1 MIFLLVIPLIYSI
14 LLLRILAGFEKTELT
29 SIPSEI
35 NDYVSISIIIAARN
49 EEKNIPTLI
58 KSLASLKYPSSHFE
72 LIIAD
77 DHSEDETVKICNS
90 LFEQFQLHGKVIH
103 SSGEGKK
110 IAIANG
116 IKEATGKLIVTTDA
130 DCTFHPDWL
139 QTILN
144 YYKFTSAGMMLM
156 PVVLTG
162 ENLFARLQ
170 HVESLALA
178 GVAAGSLQNG
188 YPLLSNG
195 AAMAFEKQV
204 YAQYNNND
212 LRFDIASGDDM
223 FLMLNYY
230 KQFPNKITFI
240 NHPSATVN
248 ANAQTSIADF
258 LQQRIRWSA
267 KTKQYTQKYI
277 VLFGLLI
284 ILYALLIISTVVLFL
299 YQPSISNLWLLSIPL
314 IKMTIDYI
322 FLQRVSEKLKQP
334 FYSKEFFVWQFV
346 YPVYIL
352 ITGILSIAGVYKWK
366 GRSYRN

>member
-14 LLLRILAGFEKTELT
+14 LLLRILSGFEKTKLN

-35 NDYVSISIIIAARN
+35 SEYVSVSIVIAARN
-49 EEKNIPTLI
+49 EEKNIPILI
-58 KSLASLKYPSSHFE
+58 KSLASLNFPPSHFE
-72 LIIAD
+72 VIIVD
-77 DHSEDETVKICNS
+77 DHSEDNTVNIYNN
-90 LFEQFQLHGKVIH
+90 LFQQHQLRGKVIH

-116 IKEATGKLIVTTDA
+116 ILEATGKLIVTTDA
-130 DCTFHPDWL
+130 DCTFHPEWIH
-139 QTILN
+139 TILE
-144 YYKFTSAGMMLM
+144 YYKTTSAGMMLM

-204 YAQYNNND
+204 YEQYNKND

-230 KQFPNKITFI
+230 KQFPNKVIFI

-258 LQQRIRWSA
+258 VQQRIRWSA

-284 ILYALLIISTVVLFL
+284 ILYALLVISTVVFFL
-299 YQPSISNLWLLSIPL
+299 YHPSISNLWLLSIPL
-314 IKMTIDYI
+314 IKMLIDYI
-322 FLQRVSEKLKQP
+322 FLHRVSEKLKQP
-334 FYSKEFFVWQFV
+334 LYRKEFFVWQFV

-352 ITGILSIAGVYKWK
+352 ITGLLSIAGVYKWK